1 MKRPNIVT
9 WKNVSLTVG
18 LVLAGAGAGCATTST
33 APALAAALGGEDTE
47 HACAGVPAK
56 ERDLGLLTYR
66 DAIGGTAPW
75 HERVRISKG
84 VEVDQEVGVRIAVR
98 AQPGLTAP
106 WLARVAT
113 CHASLA
119 AANQIEAAD
128 AKNDPLRVPGVA
140 VSVDEAATGFIVSVR
155 APNAIDAADVKARS
169 VAMANG
175 QSLPPTAQAETS
187 R

>member
-1 MKRPNIVT
+1 MKRSNIVT
-9 WKNVSLTVG
+9 WKRVSMIVG
-18 LVLAGAGAGCATTST
+18 VVFAGAAGCATTSST
-33 APALAAALGGEDTE
+33 SALAAAQGGEDTE

-56 ERDLGLLTYR
+56 ERDLGLLSYR

-75 HERVRISKG
+75 RERVQISKG
-84 VEVDQEVGVRIAVR
+84 MSVDQEVGVRIAVR

-119 AANQIEAAD
+119 AANQLEALD

-140 VSVDEAATGFIVSVR
+140 VSVEEGATGFIVSLR
-155 APNAIDAADVKARS
+155 APNASAATDLETRS
-169 VAMANG
+169 IAMSSG
-175 QSLPPTAQAETS
+175 RSLPPTAQAE
-187 R
+187 